1 MTPPILVYPNSAI
14 SINTTQQLWRRC
26 RRSRPAPA
34 AASPD
39 RYHIITAKYQL
50 GPILSR
56 PVTITLTLL
65 STNHQESVVQKSM
78 SSATRF
84 AHKAEQSKQAPFS
97 SPFNETEYLHL
108 SERGLEEAADEL
120 LRESV
125 AALGRGEYPFYT
137 ESWLR
142 QLQQREADTPSA
154 DEADH
159 SAEKEQLPQLCLRL
173 LAQTPMKHQWRAA
186 IRLSIKGRTVREI
199 AGRLD
204 TSPTGV
210 SRWIKAG
217 LARLA
222 AAAMNLDD
230 LHNQREAVWAVWQEE
245 TRRYALRKERH
256 CKPGHEQCHDSGLC
270 IYRWYLLFEQ

>member
-1 MTPPILVYPNSAI
+1 M
-14 SINTTQQLWRRC
+14 
-26 RRSRPAPA
+26 
-34 AASPD
+34 
-39 RYHIITAKYQL
+39 
-50 GPILSR
+50 
-56 PVTITLTLL
+56 LTLL
-65 STNHQESVVQKSM
+65 STNSQESVVQKSM
-78 SSATRF
+78 SSAIN
-84 AHKAEQSKQAPFS
+84 AVNEAEQSKQPPSS

-108 SERGLEEAADEL
+108 SERELEDAADEL

-125 AALGRGEYPFYT
+125 AALERSEYPFYT

-142 QLQQREADTPSA
+142 QLQQREADAPAA

-159 SAEKEQLPQLCLRL
+159 STEKEQLPQLCLRL

-186 IRLSIKGRTVREI
+186 MRLSIKGMTVREI

-204 TSPTGV
+204 TSPAGA

-222 AAAMNLDD
+222 AAAMNLDE
-230 LHNQREAVWAVWQEE
+230 LYNQREAIWAVWQEE

-256 CKPGHEQCHDSGLC
+256 CKPGHEQCRNSGLC
-270 IYRWYLLFEQ
+270 VYRWWLLLDQ